1 MRIFEKKSHS
11 ESFQFSD
18 AVSALKDAK
27 GILNSFHGQKGQQDR
42 SSGEKGRQIT
52 PLNLL
57 V

>member
-42 SSGEKGRQIT
+42 SSGEKGRQIM
-52 PLNLL
+52 PLNLS